1 MNTLLRI
8 FSMLLLFQLSI
19 NTKAIAATEIGESD
33 TTIVGVVIASDSIRI
48 NPKNLVS
55 GTYYYGVHH
64 YKIGRLDVQTGKVAD
79 TVIVAMVFN
88 IKKESKMYLK
98 NFGIK
103 IGRKYMFDVHNFTPC
118 DSDFPRIEG
127 RCEQGSLQF
136 LPDSKTLI
144 SSYKQIFRIINFFE
158 FKNPGH

>member
-1 MNTLLRI
+1 MSTLLRI
-8 FSMLLLFQLSI
+8 SSLLFLFQLSI
-19 NTKAIAATEIGESD
+19 NTKVIAATEIGESD
-33 TTIVGVVIASDSIRI
+33 TTIVGIVIASDSIRI
-48 NPKNLVS
+48 NPANLVS
-55 GTYYYGVHH
+55 GTYYYGIHH
-64 YKIGRLDVQTGKVAD
+64 YRIGCVDVQTGKVTD
-79 TVIVAMVFN
+79 TIIVAMVYN

-98 NFGIK
+98 NFEVK
-103 IGRKYMFDVHNFTPC
+103 VGRWYMFDVHNFTPC